1 MPTITKEVTGTVSSS
16 SVTVYAEWNAL
27 QPPNRRCYAK
37 PYKSGGGKITFPE
50 PLKGYKRCDLV
61 LNASIS
67 RNTFKGYSGS
77 GIALTLGGK
86 LFNSTGSD
94 TVQNATPE
102 TSIPCGVFGNAGQ
115 DVTNLNLPDRTRI
128 EELRMTGKA
137 KYVYTFE
144 IADPT
149 VGNLTVQGNFWER
162 DIIVNWRSQN
172 QVGYEYELYYNNNKI
187 KSGSGNKETTFKI
200 PAHTFTG
207 TLPASVRVRVYNV
220 DGEGN
225 KYYSSWLEQTISLKD
240 IEAKIS
246 DLIITGEFWEKDI
259 ALSWQSTDQQQFK
272 IEVWRDNLLKNTY
285 TGTTEKRYTIPKD
298 TLEKGD
304 YLLKVYVAY
313 ANRFVNFQAKNITL
327 KDIIPTVSGLNLS
340 GSNIDYAL
348 TLSWTSTDQQKYEVE
363 VFKDDVSK
371 NTLRGSLD
379 THVLFPNNTLETGNY
394 TFRVRVGYKDR
405 WSEWAKL
412 AATLIESFPSI
423 GALEPDSVMVKKEED
438 IRIWWTSTN
447 QSNWEIKIDDSLTY
461 TGTYETEKVL
471 PPNTLTVGNHKLVLT
486 VTYRTSLGVEKKV
499 SKTVEFKVQGKPP
512 IPTFTS
518 GDRFMTNLPVIS
530 WDTQEQQGYI
540 LDILKD
546 DCVIWTT
553 HWQNGLVT
561 RQKVLK
567 ILEDGTYKAR
577 LKVINVFSI
586 ESDYA
591 IQVFTVSTQESTEIT
606 LEAQARERY
615 VQLTWDNI
623 NSRFHTFYIIRDGI
637 YIAKTIATTYNDY
650 TACNGHDY
658 VIVGLNFNNVAKYSN
673 RVHLTCAINGC
684 VMATIDDLTDMIN
697 VGHVL
702 NNYNFSGAINLAGGA
717 ILCTGREKPVMVW
730 GEHLQATY
738 TIKFVD
744 YENYFRFIAMCKR
757 RQIFC
762 YRDRNQ
768 KLFLSVNTPKYDLDH
783 TMAEYSITALE
794 VDYSEVVEID

>member
-37 PYKSGGGKITFPE
+37 PYKSGGGKISFPE

-67 RNTFKGYSGS
+67 RSTFKGYSGS

-128 EELRMTGKA
+128 EELKMTGKA

-172 QVGYEYELYYNNNKI
+172 QAGYEYELYYNNNKV
-187 KSGSGNKETTFKI
+187 KSGIGNKETTFTI
-200 PAHTFTG
+200 PANTFTG
-207 TLPASVRVRVYNV
+207 TLPASVRVRTYNV
-220 DGEGN
+220 DDEGN

-259 ALSWQSTDQQQFK
+259 TLSWQSTDQQQFK

-363 VFKDDVSK
+363 ILKDEELK

-405 WSEWAKL
+405 WSDWVKL

-518 GDRFMTNLPVIS
+518 GDRFMTSLPVIS

-606 LEAQARERY
+606 LEAQARDRY

-623 NSRFHTFYIIRDGI
+623 NSRFDTFYIIRDGI
-637 YIAKTIATTYNDY
+637 YIAKTIETIYNDY
-650 TACNGHDY
+650 TACNEHDY
-658 VIVGLNFNNVAKYSN
+658 VVVGLNFNNVAKYSN
-673 RVHLTCAINGC
+673 RVHLACTINGC

-702 NNYNFSGAINLAGGA
+702 NNYNFSGAIHLTGEA
-717 ILCTGREKPVMVW
+717 IYCTGREKPVMVW

-744 YENYFRFIAMCKR
+744 YDNYFRFMEMCKR

-768 KLFLSVNTPKYDLDH
+768 KLFLSVNTHKYDLDNIL
-783 TMAEYSITALE
+783 AEYSITALE